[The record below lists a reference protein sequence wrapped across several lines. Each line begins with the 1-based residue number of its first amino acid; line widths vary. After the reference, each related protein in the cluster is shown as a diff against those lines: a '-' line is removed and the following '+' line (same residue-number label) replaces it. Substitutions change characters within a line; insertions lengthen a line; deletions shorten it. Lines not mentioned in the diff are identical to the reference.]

1 MLDYNGT
8 MEYRQLGNT
17 GVFVSRI
24 CLGAMTFGGAGGIF
38 EVIGGLRQHDVDT
51 LVENSLDAGVNFIDT
66 ANVYAG
72 GESETMLGKAL
83 GSKRK
88 DVVVASKVFG
98 RMGKGANDVGLSRV
112 HILHEAEASLQ
123 RMKTDYIDL
132 YQIHGFDA
140 VTPLEETLSALT
152 DLVRQGKVRYIGCSN
167 LAAWQIMKALGIS
180 ALRHLEKFVTLQA
193 YYSLAGRELEREIVP
208 MLLDQ
213 KLGLLVWS
221 PLAGGLLS
229 GKFKRGGAV
238 DGDARRTKFTF
249 PPVNEEKAYDII
261 DAMQSVADRRGA
273 TVAQVALAWLL
284 HQPSVTSVIIGAKK
298 ESQLKDNL
306 GAVDLKLDAEDLA
319 KLDGVSQLTP
329 EYPGWMFGF
338 QGADRKPGAVRDV
351 SRFVK

>member
-1 MLDYNGT
+1 VQYH
-8 MEYRQLGNT
+8 QLGNT
-17 GVFVSRI
+17 GVFVSRL
-24 CLGAMTFGGAGGIF
+24 CMGAMTFGGAEGIF
-38 EVIGGLRQHDVDT
+38 KTIGGLPQHDVDA
-51 LVENSLDAGVNFIDT
+51 LVGDSIDAGVNFFDT
-66 ANVYAG
+66 ANVYSA

-88 DVVVASKVFG
+88 DMVVASKVFG
-98 RMGKGANDVGLSRV
+98 RMGKGANEVGLSRL
-112 HILHEAEASLQ
+112 HILHEAEASLE
-123 RMKTDYIDL
+123 RMNTDYIDL

-229 GKFKRGGAV
+229 GKFTRGGAV
-238 DGDARRTKFTF
+238 DNDARRTKFTF
-249 PPVNEEKAYDII
+249 PPVDQEKAYDIV
-261 DAMQSVADRRGA
+261 DVMRTVAERHSA
-273 TVAQVALAWLL
+273 TVAQIALAWLL

-298 ESQLKDNL
+298 TSQLKDNL
-306 GAVDLKLDAEDLA
+306 GAVEVKLNAEDLKHLDEVS
-319 KLDGVSQLTP
+319 KLRP
-329 EYPGWMFGF
+329 EYPGWMFGM
-338 QGADRKPGAVRDV
+338 QGADRRPGEVRDW
-351 SRFVK
+351 SRYAAAK

>member
-1 MLDYNGT
+1 VKYQ
-8 MEYRQLGNT
+8 QLGHT
-17 GVFVSRI
+17 GIFVSRL
-24 CLGAMTFGGAGGIF
+24 CMGAMTFGGAEGMF
-38 EVIGGLRQHDVDT
+38 KVIGGLPQHDVDA
-51 LVENSLDAGVNFIDT
+51 LVDNSIDAGINFFDT
-66 ANVYAG
+66 ANVYSG

-88 DVVVASKVFG
+88 DVVVATKVFG
-98 RMGKGANDVGLSRV
+98 RMGKGANEVGLSRL

-123 RMKTDYIDL
+123 RMNTDYIDL
-132 YQIHGFDA
+132 YQIHGFDS

-180 ALRHLEKFVTLQA
+180 AMRHLEKFVTLQA

-229 GKFKRGGAV
+229 GKFTRGGAN
-238 DGDARRTKFTF
+238 DKEARRSSFSF
-249 PPVNEEKAYDII
+249 PPVNQEKAYDIV
-261 DAMQSVADRRGA
+261 DVMAKVAARRGA

-284 HQPSVTSVIIGAKK
+284 DQPSVTSVIIGAKK
-298 ESQLKDNL
+298 TSQLKDNL
-306 GAVDLKLDAEDLA
+306 GAVELKLDQEDLKQLDEVS
-319 KLDGVSQLTP
+319 KLAP
-329 EYPGWMFGF
+329 EYPGWMFGV
-338 QGADRKPGAVRDV
+338 QGSDRRPGEVRDW
-351 SRFVK
+351 SRFAAAK

>member
-1 MLDYNGT
+1 M
-8 MEYRQLGNT
+8 
-17 GVFVSRI
+17 
-24 CLGAMTFGGAGGIF
+24 GAMTFGGAEGIF
-38 EVIGGLRQHDVDT
+38 KAIGGLPQHDVDA
-51 LVENSLDAGVNFIDT
+51 LVENSIDAGINFFDT
-66 ANVYAG
+66 ANVYSG

-88 DVVVASKVFG
+88 EIVVASKVFG
-98 RMGKGANDVGLSRV
+98 RMGKGANEVGLSRL
-112 HILHEAEASLQ
+112 HIMHEAEASLE
-123 RMKTDYIDL
+123 RMNTDYIDL

-180 ALRHLEKFVTLQA
+180 AMRHLEKFVTLQA

-229 GKFKRGGAV
+229 GKFTRGGAV
-238 DGDARRTKFTF
+238 DNDARRTKFTF
-249 PPVNEEKAYDII
+249 PPVDQEKAYDIV
-261 DAMQSVADRRGA
+261 DVMRTVAERHSA

-298 ESQLKDNL
+298 TTQLKDNL
-306 GAVDLKLDAEDLA
+306 GAVDVKLSAEDLKQLDEVS
-319 KLDGVSQLTP
+319 KLRP
-329 EYPGWMFGF
+329 EYPGWMFGV
-338 QGADRKPGAVRDV
+338 QGADRRPGEVRDW
-351 SRFVK
+351 SRYAAAK